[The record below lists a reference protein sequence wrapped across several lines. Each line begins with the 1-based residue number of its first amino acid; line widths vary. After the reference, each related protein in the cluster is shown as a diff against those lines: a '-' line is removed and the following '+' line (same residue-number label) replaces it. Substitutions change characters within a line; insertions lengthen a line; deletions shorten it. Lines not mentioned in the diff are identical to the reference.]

1 MVNLIQEYR
10 PNGIAVTDL
19 SSQLWCEKQLE
30 FALEKGRKETA
41 EMKAGKERHRELH
54 EEIAILVKVEPKTLV
69 DSVALR
75 LHNAQVGLNR
85 LLLTGMTREIP
96 LFGKINSLFI
106 MGVTDEIILK
116 NNSLHILDTKTRKSN
131 SMPSEAQKR
140 TTRFQL
146 MLYNKI
152 IQDLVGAKFTT
163 ENILNFY
170 DFKASDKISDN
181 FKKQINNIG
190 DQIEPNIKKLSDKT
204 FRLFQKL
211 PVPEKIMK
219 IRYEFQER
227 RKLIGSDEFSFDN
240 DIFQRNFNFVE
251 EFWLG
256 KRKAIPVGIN
266 NAWKCKYCEFYD
278 ICEEKPVPTK
288 YL

>member
-163 ENILNFY
+163 ENILNFC
-170 DFKASDKISDN
+170 
-181 FKKQINNIG
+181 
-190 DQIEPNIKKLSDKT
+190 
-204 FRLFQKL
+204 R
-211 PVPEKIMK
+211 
-219 IRYEFQER
+219 
-227 RKLIGSDEFSFDN
+227 
-240 DIFQRNFNFVE
+240 
-251 EFWLG
+251 
-256 KRKAIPVGIN
+256 
-266 NAWKCKYCEFYD
+266 
-278 ICEEKPVPTK
+278 
-288 YL
+288 